1 MGNEQGVFSMLNEN
15 IAQNSEKRPANLEKT
30 IHGMQVRYYFAET
43 PNPELPRIIREL
55 LKQSYIIK
63 REK

>member
-1 MGNEQGVFSMLNEN
+1 MLNEN
-15 IAQNSEKRPANLEKT
+15 IVRSSEKKPAKLEKT

-43 PNPELPRIIREL
+43 PNPELPKIIREL

-63 REK
+63 KEK

>member
-1 MGNEQGVFSMLNEN
+1 MLNEN